1 MRALVRRWTILY
13 ADSVGRSGPLL
24 LSRVASAVL
33 TFALPLVLV
42 RLLDRHSFGTYK
54 QFFLVTQTLLLVGQ
68 LGLTQSLYYFLPRGT
83 ERRGAYVVQV
93 TALLAAL
100 GALVGVGIA
109 TFGAPLLARALA
121 SPDLLALR
129 LPLAVTAAAMLAA
142 APLEATLV
150 SEGRLGQAAFAYT
163 ASDFLRAAGIVLA
176 AAFVGGPWI
185 FWAAALV
192 SLLRMGLLW
201 SLLSARLLPAS
212 APSRKLLGAQL
223 SYALPFAGS
232 SLLYVLQEYFPQYAV
247 SACFDP
253 ATYALFAVASFHMSI
268 VDIIYSPM
276 SEVLMVE
283 LGQSDGGGPREASAR
298 HWRATV
304 QRLATLLFPAAV
316 GSWLVGPTLLPMLF
330 TKAYAPAVPLF
341 VLATAEI
348 PFWILPCD
356 AVLRAYGD
364 TRFLFGFSAVRL
376 GVTALLVVA
385 GVHWFGVAGAI
396 GAGIAS
402 EIFGV
407 SVLFARAR
415 QHLQARASELLDWRG
430 LARSAAAAAFA
441 ALPGLALRF
450 VLPPGKLLVALS
462 VLLYV
467 PIYFTARMKLAR
479 REPVMPL
486 PLVASLGEE

>member
-1 MRALVRRWTILY
+1 MRRLVRRWTVLY
-13 ADSVGRSGPLL
+13 AESVGRSGPLL
-24 LSRVASAVL
+24 LSRVASAAL

-54 QFFLVTQTLLLVGQ
+54 QFFLVTQTLLLIGQ
-68 LGLTQSLYYFLPRGT
+68 LGLTQSLYYFLPRGSQN
-83 ERRGAYVVQV
+83 RGAYVVQV
-93 TALLAAL
+93 TALLAGL
-100 GALVGVGIA
+100 GALAGVAIA

-129 LPLAVTAAAMLAA
+129 MPLAVTAAAMLAA

-163 ASDFLRAAGIVLA
+163 ASDVLRAAGIVLA
-176 AAFVGGPWI
+176 ASFVGGPWI

-192 SLLRMGLLW
+192 SLLRAGILW
-201 SLLSARLLPAS
+201 SLLGARLLPAA
-212 APSRKLLGAQL
+212 APSRTLFRAQL
-223 SYALPFAGS
+223 AYALPFAGS

-276 SEVLMVE
+276 SEVLMVD
-283 LGQSDGGGPREASAR
+283 LGQSDRGGPREER
-298 HWRATV
+298 VHHWRATV
-304 QRLATLLFPAAV
+304 ARLATLLFPAAA
-316 GSWLVGPTLLPMLF
+316 GSWLIGPTLLPMLF

-341 VLATAEI
+341 VLATVEI

-376 GVTALLVVA
+376 CVTALFVVA
-385 GVHWFGVAGAI
+385 GVHWFGVPGAI
-396 GAGIAS
+396 AAGIAS
-402 EIFGV
+402 EVFGV
-407 SVLFARAR
+407 SVLFVRAR
-415 QHLQARASELLDWRG
+415 RHLQARFGELFDWRG
-430 LARSAAAAAFA
+430 LARSAAAAALA

-450 VLPPGKLLVALS
+450 VLPQGKLLVALS

-467 PIYFTARMKLAR
+467 PTYFALRMKLGR
-479 REPVMPL
+479 RTPVMPL
-486 PLVASLGEE
+486 PLAASLGEP